1 MQTDNIKLHSGDD
14 DVYDEGD
21 DMFSFNTQNQN
32 K

>member
-21 DMFSFNTQNQN
+21 LFSFNPQNQ
-32 K
+32 